1 MVLEVA
7 SFVIAYLTPF
17 SVLRI
22 VGAARTG
29 DGITSEADP
38 TIPAAPAAVVPTLA
52 RKDRLESVP
61 KASEVPDKARRRR
74 APNFIMVY
82 LRRT

>member
-1 MVLEVA
+1 
-7 SFVIAYLTPF
+7 
-17 SVLRI
+17 
-22 VGAARTG
+22 
-29 DGITSEADP
+29 
-38 TIPAAPAAVVPTLA
+38 LA